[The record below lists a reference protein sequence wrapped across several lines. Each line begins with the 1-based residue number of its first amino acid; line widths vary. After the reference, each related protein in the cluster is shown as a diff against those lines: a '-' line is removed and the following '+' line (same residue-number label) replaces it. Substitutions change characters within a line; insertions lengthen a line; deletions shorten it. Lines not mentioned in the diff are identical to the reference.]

1 MIFKNCGLQ
10 SEGRFSSGCGQPM
23 ETHRITFSRLRN
35 EAAHFFTHLNKRFLY
50 TLKMLALQPGR
61 MQREYLE
68 GHRIKHQ

>member
-35 EAAHFFTHLNKRFLY
+35 EAAQLFTHLDKGFY
-50 TLKMLALQPGR
+50 
-61 MQREYLE
+61 
-68 GHRIKHQ
+68 KH